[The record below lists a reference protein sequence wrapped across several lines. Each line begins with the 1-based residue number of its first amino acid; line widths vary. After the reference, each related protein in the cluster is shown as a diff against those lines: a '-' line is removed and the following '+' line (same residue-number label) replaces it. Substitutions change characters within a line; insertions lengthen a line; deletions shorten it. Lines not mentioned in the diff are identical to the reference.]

1 MRVGANYIEQF
12 DIIGDKNLVIKN
24 VVNAL
29 NHKIVIYV
37 TRQIRSPYC
46 DRPTHLIRIWGLSRR
61 PQSRSS

>member
-1 MRVGANYIEQF
+1 MRVGAFYIVQF
-12 DIIGDKNLVIKN
+12 DTTEDKDLVIKN

-37 TRQIRSPYC
+37 TRQIRSLYF